1 MWRVE
6 SGMRKAPKF
15 VIARALR
22 ARGALSAKREE
33 VPLGCNLGKAVTI
46 SPITFLGSGRV
57 LRDCHVASLLA
68 MTRQG
73 SVRCTSALLRLNYF
87 LPGAR

>member
-22 ARGALSAKREE
+22 ARG
-33 VPLGCNLGKAVTI
+33 NLGKAVTI
-46 SPITFLGSGRV
+46 SPGVPCYPAVYREIPTS
-57 LRDCHVASLLA
+57 LRS
-68 MTRQG
+68 
-73 SVRCTSALLRLNYF
+73 SE
-87 LPGAR
+87 